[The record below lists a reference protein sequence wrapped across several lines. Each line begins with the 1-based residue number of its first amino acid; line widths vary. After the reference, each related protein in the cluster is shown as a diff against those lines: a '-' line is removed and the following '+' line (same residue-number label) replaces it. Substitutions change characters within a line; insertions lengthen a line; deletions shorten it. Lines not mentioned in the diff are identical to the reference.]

1 MRNPSSQSETIPTNS
16 AYLIVNSQV
25 FSLDKGHI
33 NIGRKLDNDIVI
45 HDTRVSRNHA
55 QLREVEGHYVILD
68 LNSTG
73 GTFVNDQKITK
84 SVLYSGDTLSLS
96 GVPAKFVQDAP
107 RMIASAMDRTGPLP
121 QLGLEEPPTQMPTNP
136 EDPNNPA

>member
-1 MRNPSSQSETIPTNS
+1 MKNSSSQSETIPTNS
-16 AYLIVNSQV
+16 AYLIVNNQV
-25 FSLDKGHI
+25 FSLDKEQI

-55 QLREVEGHYVILD
+55 QLREVDGQYVILD

-84 SVLYSGDTLSLS
+84 TVLYSGDTLSLS
-96 GVPAKFVQDAP
+96 GVSAKFVQDAP
-107 RMIASAMDRTGPLP
+107 RMITSSMDRTGPLP
-121 QLGLEEPPTQMPTNP
+121 QLGFEDPPTQMAPSS
-136 EDPNNPA
+136 EDPKEDA

>member
-1 MRNPSSQSETIPTNS
+1 MKNPSSQSETIPANS

-25 FSLDKGHI
+25 FSLDKELT

-55 QLREVEGHYVILD
+55 QLREVEGHFVILD

-84 SVLYSGDTLSLS
+84 TVLYSGDTLSLS

-107 RMIASAMDRTGPLP
+107 RMITSAMDRTGPLS
-121 QLGLEEPPTQMPTNP
+121 QLEFEEPPTQMLPNP
-136 EDPNNPA
+136 KDANKPA

>member
-1 MRNPSSQSETIPTNS
+1 MKNPSSQSETIPANS

-25 FSLDKGHI
+25 FSLDKELT

-55 QLREVEGHYVILD
+55 QLREVEGHFVILD

-84 SVLYSGDTLSLS
+84 TVLYSGDTLSLS

-107 RMIASAMDRTGPLP
+107 RMITSAMDRTGPLP
-121 QLGLEEPPTQMPTNP
+121 QLEFEEPPTQMLPNPKDFDKPT
-136 EDPNNPA
+136 